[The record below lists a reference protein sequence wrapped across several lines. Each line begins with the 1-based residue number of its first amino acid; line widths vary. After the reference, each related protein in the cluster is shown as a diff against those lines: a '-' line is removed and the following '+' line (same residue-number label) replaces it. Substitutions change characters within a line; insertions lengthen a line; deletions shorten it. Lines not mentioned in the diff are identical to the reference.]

1 VSQRLAFLA
10 KIKTLLDQK
19 RDDLITKARAGI
31 GRSSFDEKL
40 VKDSGDEAQAIVME
54 KIESSLQMNDADE
67 LKLVER
73 ALDLLRRDEYGIC
86 VDCGEHISQKRL
98 EHYPYA
104 ARCITC
110 QEAFEG

>member
-1 VSQRLAFLA
+1 VSQRIAFLA
-10 KIKTLLDQK
+10 KIKSILEQK
-19 RDDLITKARAGI
+19 RDDLIDKTRAGI
-31 GRSSFDEKL
+31 GSDFEEKL
-40 VKDSGDEAQAIVME
+40 VKDSGDEAQAIAME
-54 KIESSLQMNDADE
+54 KLESSLQMNDVDE
-67 LKLVER
+67 LKLIER

-98 EHYPYA
+98 ECYPYA

>member
-1 VSQRLAFLA
+1 MSQRLAFLA
-10 KIKTLLDQK
+10 KIKTILDQK

-54 KIESSLQMNDADE
+54 KIENSLQMNNADE
-67 LKLVER
+67 IKLIER

-98 EHYPYA
+98 EYYPYA